1 MTRVADSTIKG
12 FLYQFN
18 KTLIEI
24 LDSEQDKEIT
34 IEGVIEDIDIKSD
47 SGETTAIQCKYHESV
62 ANFTTSLIYKP
73 LLQMAESYSKQS
85 APKNIGYKIFV
96 HIPSE
101 VESIR
106 KISTTE
112 IDAALATQDLN
123 HVKIVQRIVQP
134 FSSADFAAMV
144 DLEFG
149 PSLDT
154 IEDNV
159 KDKLELLNIKSSDT
173 PCILYP
179 NALSLIAKKS
189 SLSDEANRKI
199 TKLELIR
206 YLLGITNTV
215 ITKWTLALKNKK
227 EILQTMR
234 KQLKSNLNTN
244 SQNRYFYFE
253 QNSISDFS
261 NNIVTF
267 ISNFVSIYHCKPT
280 HIKPPLFAIDC
291 NREVIQDIQYRL
303 HTKGIKSNTGLIG
316 NNFIPEVFY
325 KEPIL
330 KKANNKIEEREFH
343 VRLLAF
349 NDYPEGLGYK
359 KGDEFFFIC
368 NEIPVSIDISDT
380 NIHLIGVNNIHELE
394 YIMHLRETYE

>member
-24 LDSEQDKEIT
+24 LDADQDKEIT
-34 IEGVIEDIDIKSD
+34 IEGIIEDIDIRSD

-73 LLQMAESYSKQS
+73 LLQMAEAYSKLS
-85 APKNIGYKIFV
+85 EPKSIRYKIFIHV
-96 HIPSE
+96 PSE
-101 VESIR
+101 GESIR
-106 KISTTE
+106 KVTKAE
-112 IDAALATQDLN
+112 IDAALATQDVN
-123 HVKIVQRIVQP
+123 HIKIAQRIVEP
-134 FSSADFAAMV
+134 FSSENFATMV

-154 IEDNV
+154 IEEIV
-159 KDKLELLNIKSSDT
+159 KTKLDLLNIKSSDT

-179 NALSLIAKKS
+179 NALSNIAKKS
-189 SLSDEANRKI
+189 SLSVEADRKI
-199 TKLELIR
+199 TKLELQK
-206 YLLGITNTV
+206 YLSGITNTV

-227 EILQTMR
+227 EILQTTR
-234 KQLKSNLNTN
+234 KQLKVNLNTN

-253 QNSISDFS
+253 PNSVSDFS

-267 ISNFVSIYHCKPT
+267 ISNFVSIYHCKPA

-291 NREVIQDIQYRL
+291 TRDILQDIQYRL
-303 HTKGIKSNTGLIG
+303 YTKGIKSNTGLIG
-316 NNFIPEVFY
+316 NNFIPEEFY

-330 KKANNKIEEREFH
+330 KKTNNKIEDREFH
-343 VRLLAF
+343 IRLLAF
-349 NDYPEGLGYK
+349 TDYPEGLGHK

-368 NEIPVSIDISDT
+368 NEIPASIDISDT
-380 NIHLIGVNNIHELE
+380 NVHLIGVNTFHELE
-394 YIMHLRETYE
+394 FIMHLRETYE